1 MAKDNKLGSF
11 ASSLS
16 RKNTTPIQKV
26 VPVNNKP
33 KERKFLLNL
42 PENILEDLRQ
52 RAFDERT
59 SIKTLILNAI
69 KKEFYSK

>member
-11 ASSLS
+11 ANSLS

-26 VPVNNKP
+26 VPISNKP

-42 PENILEDLRQ
+42 PEEILEDLRQ